1 MNRRI
6 APGPAVSSVV
16 PARLP
21 IQTEDLTAGQAARI
35 SGGDAGLGR
44 LLRNLVAEIFG
55 VTLPE
60 PDRPS
65 GPVL

>member
-1 MNRRI
+1 MKRRI
-6 APGPAVSSVV
+6 VSRPADTSGIPS
-16 PARLP
+16 RLC
-21 IQTEDLTAGQAARI
+21 IRTEDLTAGQTAQI
-35 SGGDAGLGR
+35 SGGDAGLGSF
-44 LLRNLVAEIFG
+44 LRNWVAEIFG

>member
-6 APGPAVSSVV
+6 ASSPAASHEF

-21 IQTEDLTAGQAARI
+21 VQTEDLTAGQIARI

-44 LLRNLVAEIFG
+44 LLRNWVAEIFG

-60 PDRPS
+60 PDRSS
-65 GPVL
+65 GTL

>member
-6 APGPAVSSVV
+6 ASSPAAFHEV

-21 IQTEDLTAGQAARI
+21 VQTEDLTAGQTARI

-44 LLRNLVAEIFG
+44 LLRNWVAEIFG

-60 PDRPS
+60 PDRS
-65 GPVL
+65 SRTL

>member
-6 APGPAVSSVV
+6 ASSPAASLKV

-21 IQTEDLTAGQAARI
+21 VQTEDLTAGQIAQI

-44 LLRNLVAEIFG
+44 LLRNWVAEILG

-60 PDRPS
+60 PERPS

>member
-6 APGPAVSSVV
+6 ATRPAASHDV
-16 PARLP
+16 PAGLP
-21 IQTEDLTAGQAARI
+21 VQTEDLTAGQTARI

-44 LLRNLVAEIFG
+44 LLRNWVAEIFG

-60 PDRPS
+60 PDGPS

>member
-6 APGPAVSSVV
+6 APGPEVSSVV

-21 IQTEDLTAGQAARI
+21 IQTEDLTAGQTAQI

-44 LLRNLVAEIFG
+44 LIRDLVAEILG
-55 VTLPE
+55 VRLPAPEVPSTTL
-60 PDRPS
+60 
-65 GPVL
+65 

>member
-6 APGPAVSSVV
+6 APGPADASGIPS
-16 PARLP
+16 RLP

-35 SGGDAGLGR
+35 SGGDAGMGR

-60 PDRPS
+60 PDVPS
-65 GPVL
+65 GTL

>member
-6 APGPAVSSVV
+6 ASSPAASLKV

-21 IQTEDLTAGQAARI
+21 VQTEDLTAGQTAQI

-44 LLRNLVAEIFG
+44 FLRNLVAEIFG

-60 PDRPS
+60 PDTPS
-65 GPVL
+65 GTL